1 MRGEKQYLANP
12 VPSERLHLLTVELRP
27 EQDVRVSMQLA
38 SQSGQVD
45 QKMSPSI
52 HAALVESLFT
62 NPAPLFAGALCAAV
76 AALMTALKTGNAWL
90 WPCVALL
97 VVSGALRALDM
108 GYFQRKKPV
117 LTPEQ
122 VTRWEVRYQIGAMS
136 YALALGIW
144 CLTALIGTDDAV
156 AHMICVSVTLCY
168 VAAGGGRTYGRP
180 WIFHVQMLLAC
191 GPMTVALAIHG
202 NPYYVGMALLN
213 VLFFVSL
220 RQISTSLQEIFVRAL
235 IGREREAAL
244 ASQFDTAL
252 NNMPH
257 GLCMFRADGR
267 LAVMNHRFSEMMHLP
282 DDLVQRGASAS
293 DIIDAC
299 VIAGSVT
306 AASGKMILAEIENTR
321 TRDMITTDPDTA
333 RGRYMSWT
341 FQPMAGGGAVLLL
354 EDITARRNA
363 EARISHLARYDE
375 LTALPNRVNFRDE
388 IGRLL
393 ATQHG
398 SSHMSALLFVD
409 LDQFKQVN
417 DTLGHPCG
425 DQLLCAV
432 ADRLREMLR
441 PEDFVARFGGDE
453 FVVFQQNIHSPE
465 DAASLAR
472 RIVDRLSE
480 RYKIDNHL
488 VEIGA
493 SVGIAITEPGVSAD
507 TLLKNADM
515 ALYRAKADGRA
526 TYCFFRD
533 EMAQIVEARRILEL
547 DLRKALANEEFEL
560 YYQPLVNLKTGR
572 ITTCEA
578 LLRWNHPVR
587 GTVSPIDIIPVA
599 EDMGLII
606 DLGRWILRKACME
619 CMKWP
624 AGVSVAVNFSPQ
636 QFHQRDIMSEIR
648 YALEVSG
655 LPAERL
661 EIEITESS
669 LLRNTQLTHD
679 VLAQLHTL
687 GVRISLDDFGTGYSS
702 LSYLH
707 NFTLQK
713 VKIDRSFLEGID
725 TARPLTLLRGVARL
739 SADLGMS
746 VVVEGIETNEQLELI
761 SADGTV
767 TEAQGYLFSRPVRA
781 VRVRQLLNASHGRQ
795 PPEGQLHIISSRS
808 IA

>member
-1 MRGEKQYLANP
+1 
-12 VPSERLHLLTVELRP
+12 
-27 EQDVRVSMQLA
+27 MQL
-38 SQSGQVD
+38 VD
-45 QKMSPSI
+45 QKKRYNQEELEPVLY
-52 HAALVESLFT
+52 AALIDSMCQNFWPMLVGT
-62 NPAPLFAGALCAAV
+62 LCAAV
-76 AALMTALKTGNAWL
+76 GAVMTAMKTGNVLL
-90 WPCVALL
+90 WPIALL
-97 VVSGALRALDM
+97 IVGIGTVRAFQMRKYERRTATLTYEQAKHWEPRYAVGAL
-108 GYFQRKKPV
+108 
-117 LTPEQ
+117 
-122 VTRWEVRYQIGAMS
+122 I
-136 YALALGIW
+136 YAAVLGIW
-144 CLTALIGTDDAV
+144 CFITIYGNDDTI
-156 AHMICVSVTLCY
+156 AHMVCVAVTIGY
-168 VAAGGGRTYGRP
+168 TAGGAARNYGRP
-180 WIFHVQMLLAC
+180 WLIQYHILLAC
-191 GPMTVALAIHG
+191 GPMSLALALHG
-202 NPYYVGMALLN
+202 GFYYLGLAVLLG
-213 VLFFVSL
+213 LFFVGLKGINLSL
-220 RQISTSLQEIFVRAL
+220 HAIFVKAL
-235 IGREREAAL
+235 TSSFREAAL
-244 ASQFDTAL
+244 AGQFDTAL

-267 LAVMNHRFSEMMHLP
+267 LAVMNHRFSEMMQLP
-282 DDLVQRGASAS
+282 ADFVERGASAA

-299 VIAGSVT
+299 VVSGSVS
-306 AASGKMILAEIENTR
+306 AASGRMILAEIENTR
-321 TRDMITTDPDTA
+321 ARDMITTDPDVA
-333 RGRYMSWT
+333 RGRYLSWT
-341 FQPMAGGGAVLLL
+341 FQPMAGGGAVVLL
-354 EDITARRNA
+354 EDVTERRNA
-363 EARISHLARYDE
+363 EARITHLARYDE

-393 ATQHG
+393 ASQRG
-398 SSHMSALLFVD
+398 ADLVSALLFVD

-453 FVVFQQNIHSPE
+453 FVVFQQNIHSAE
-465 DAASLAR
+465 DAAVLAR

-493 SVGIAITEPGVSAD
+493 SVGIAMATRGVSAD

-515 ALYRAKADGRA
+515 ALYRAKADGRG
-526 TYCFFRD
+526 TFCFFRD
-533 EMAQIVEARRILEL
+533 EMAQTVEARRILEL

-560 YYQPLVNLKTGR
+560 YFQPLVNLKSGR
-572 ITTCEA
+572 ISTCEA

-599 EDMGLII
+599 EDMGLIV

-624 AGVSVAVNFSPQ
+624 EAVSVAVNFSPQ
-636 QFHQRDIMSEIR
+636 QFHQRDILGEVR

-655 LPAERL
+655 LPADRL

-679 VLAQLHTL
+679 VLSQLHAL

-707 NFTLQK
+707 NFPLQK

-725 TARPLTLLRGVARL
+725 SDRPLTLLRGVARL
-739 SADLGMS
+739 SADLGMA

-767 TEAQGYLFSRPVRA
+767 TEAQGYLFSRPVPA
-781 VRVRQLLNASHGRQ
+781 VRVRQLLNASHGRRDADE
-795 PPEGQLHIISSRS
+795 PLLAIPSRS

>member
-1 MRGEKQYLANP
+1 MA
-12 VPSERLHLLTVELRP
+12 
-27 EQDVRVSMQLA
+27 VRHVL
-38 SQSGQVD
+38 
-45 QKMSPSI
+45 
-52 HAALVESLFT
+52 
-62 NPAPLFAGALCAAV
+62 
-76 AALMTALKTGNAWL
+76 L
-90 WPCVALL
+90 WPCALL
-97 VVSGALRALDM
+97 IVA
-108 GYFQRKKPV
+108 
-117 LTPEQ
+117 
-122 VTRWEVRYQIGAMS
+122 
-136 YALALGIW
+136 
-144 CLTALIGTDDAV
+144 IGTYRAFQMRRYERRTQTLSYEQAKDFEPRYRVGAVLQAAVLGLWCFVTILGVDDSV
-156 AHMICVSVTLCY
+156 AHMLCVAVTIAY
-168 VAAGGGRTYGRP
+168 TAGGAARNYGRP
-180 WIFHVQMLLAC
+180 AIVQLHILLAC
-191 GPMTVALAIHG
+191 GPMSLALALHG
-202 NPYYVGMALLN
+202 GSYYIGIAVLL
-213 VLFFVSL
+213 VLFFIGLKGINLSL
-220 RQISTSLQEIFVRAL
+220 HAIFVKAL
-235 IGREREAAL
+235 TSSFREAAL
-244 ASQFDTAL
+244 AGQFDTAL

-257 GLCMFRADGR
+257 GLCMFAADGR
-267 LAVMNHRFSEMMHLP
+267 LAVMNHRFSEMMSLS
-282 DDLVQRGASAS
+282 DDLVQRGAGAR
-293 DIIDAC
+293 DIIAAC
-299 VIAGSVT
+299 VSGGSIS
-306 AASGKMILAEIENTR
+306 AASGRMILSEIENTQA
-321 TRDMITTDPDTA
+321 RDIITADPDIA
-333 RGRYMSWT
+333 RSRSLSWT
-341 FQPMAGGGAVLLL
+341 FQPMAGGGAVVLL
-354 EDITARRNA
+354 EDITERRNA

-393 ATQHG
+393 AIRHDAEQL
-398 SSHMSALLFVD
+398 SALLFID

-432 ADRLREMLR
+432 ADRLRAMLR

-453 FVVFQQNIHSPE
+453 FVVFQQNLKSNE
-465 DAASLAR
+465 EAAVLAR
-472 RIVDRLSE
+472 RIVEHLSE

-493 SVGIAITEPGVSAD
+493 SVGIAMTGPGVSAD

-515 ALYRAKADGRA
+515 ALYRAKADGRG
-526 TYCFFRD
+526 TFCFFRD
-533 EMAQIVEARRILEL
+533 EMAQTVEARRILEL

-560 YYQPLVNLKTGR
+560 FYQPLVNLKSGR
-572 ITTCEA
+572 IATCEA

-599 EDMGLII
+599 EDMGLIV

-624 AGVSVAVNFSPQ
+624 GAVSVAVNFSPQ
-636 QFHQRDIMSEIR
+636 QFHQRDVLTEVR

-655 LPAERL
+655 LPADRL

-679 VLAQLHTL
+679 VLSQLHAL

-707 NFTLQK
+707 NFPLQK

-725 TARPLTLLRGVARL
+725 TDRPLTLLRGVARL

-767 TEAQGYLFSRPVRA
+767 TEAQGYLFSRPVPA
-781 VRVRQLLNASHGRQ
+781 VRVRQLLNASHGRRL
-795 PPEGQLHIISSRS
+795 PDEQLLASRS

>member
-1 MRGEKQYLANP
+1 
-12 VPSERLHLLTVELRP
+12 
-27 EQDVRVSMQLA
+27 MQLA
-38 SQSGQVD
+38 SETGD
-45 QKMSPSI
+45 PDDKMPPSI
-52 HAALVESLFT
+52 YAALIDSLFQD
-62 NPAPLFAGALCAAV
+62 PGPLFAGALCAA
-76 AALMTALKTGNAWL
+76 AGAIMTAVKTGNPWL

-97 VVSGALRALDM
+97 VVTGAVRALDTRQ
-108 GYFQRKKPV
+108 YRQRNCG
-117 LTPEQ
+117 LTSKEAA
-122 VTRWEVRYQIGAMS
+122 RWEVRYQFGAML
-136 YALALGIW
+136 YAAALGLW
-144 CLTALIGTDDAV
+144 CVVTLLGSSDAV
-156 AHMICVSVTLCY
+156 AHMIAISVTLCY

-191 GPMTVALAIHG
+191 GPLTVALALYG
-202 NPYYVGMALLN
+202 SPYYFGMAVLN
-213 VLFFVSL
+213 VLFFL
-220 RQISTSLQEIFVRAL
+220 ALKHISTSLQKIFVRAL
-235 IGREREAAL
+235 VAREREAAL

-267 LAVMNHRFSEMMHLP
+267 LAVVNHRFTAMMNLR
-282 DDLVQRGASAS
+282 DDLVHRGAGAP
-293 DIIDAC
+293 DIVDAC
-299 VIAGSVT
+299 VSAGSLS
-306 AASGKMILAEIENTR
+306 AASGTMILSEIGNSQAK
-321 TRDMITTDPDTA
+321 DIITTDTGA
-333 RGRYMSWT
+333 ASGRSVAWT
-341 FQPMAGGGAVLLL
+341 FQPMAGGGTVVLV
-354 EDITARRNA
+354 EDITERKNA
-363 EARISHLARYDE
+363 EARISRLARYDE

-388 IGRLL
+388 IERLL
-393 ATQHG
+393 AI
-398 SSHMSALLFVD
+398 SHSAERLSALLFVD

-453 FVVFQQNIHSPE
+453 FVVFQQNILSNE
-465 DAASLAR
+465 DAAGLAR

-493 SVGIAITEPGVSAD
+493 SVGIAMTSPAGISAD

-515 ALYRAKADGRA
+515 ALYRAKADGRG
-526 TYCFFRD
+526 TFCFFRD
-533 EMAQIVEARRILEL
+533 EMAQTVEARRILEL
-547 DLRKALANEEFEL
+547 DLRKALAHEEFEL
-560 YYQPLVNLKTGR
+560 FYQPLVNLKSGR
-572 ITTCEA
+572 IATCEA

-599 EDMGLII
+599 EDMGLIV

-624 AGVSVAVNFSPQ
+624 EGVSVAVNFSPQ
-636 QFHQRDIMSEIR
+636 QFHQRDVLSEVR

-655 LPAERL
+655 LPAHRL

-679 VLAQLHTL
+679 VLSQLHMI

-707 NFTLQK
+707 NFPLQK

-725 TARPLTLLRGVARL
+725 SDRPLTLLRGVARL

-761 SADGTV
+761 SVDGTV
-767 TEAQGYLFSRPVRA
+767 SEAQGYLFSRPVPA
-781 VRVRQLLNASHGRQ
+781 VRIRQLLNASHGRRQ
-795 PPEGQLHIISSRS
+795 PDQNLLELPSRS

>member
-1 MRGEKQYLANP
+1 
-12 VPSERLHLLTVELRP
+12 
-27 EQDVRVSMQLA
+27 MQLA
-38 SQSGQVD
+38 GQSGEPD
-45 QKMSPSI
+45 QKKSPSI
-52 HAALVESLFT
+52 RAALLDSLFET
-62 NPAPLFAGALCAAV
+62 SAPMLTGLISGAGAAA
-76 AALMTALKTGNAWL
+76 MTALKTGETVIWV
-90 WPCVALL
+90 CVALL
-97 VVSGALRALDM
+97 VVAGVVRAFVL
-108 GYFQRKKPV
+108 QRYHVRKS
-117 LTPEQ
+117 T
-122 VTRWEVRYQIGAMS
+122 VTVDEAARWKTLHQIGAMIQ
-136 YALALGIW
+136 AAAVGIW
-144 CLTALIGTDDAV
+144 CSTTLLVSDDAV
-156 AHMICVSVTLCY
+156 AHMICLSVTTGIL
-168 VAAGGGRTYGRP
+168 AGGAGRAYGRQ
-180 WIFHVQMLLAC
+180 WIFQLQAALIF
-191 GPMTVALAIHG
+191 GPTVIALALRG
-202 NPYYVGMALLN
+202 TPYYIAMSIVCAIFLVAVTQLSANLHRIFMQAL
-213 VLFFVSL
+213 V
-220 RQISTSLQEIFVRAL
+220 A
-235 IGREREAAL
+235 REREAAL
-244 ASQFDTAL
+244 AGQFDTAL

-257 GLCMFRADGR
+257 GLCMFAADGR
-267 LAVMNHRFSEMMHLP
+267 LAVMNHRFSEMMNLS
-282 DDLVQRGASAS
+282 DDFVHRSASAS
-293 DIIDAC
+293 GIVAAC
-299 VIAGSVT
+299 VNAGSIS
-306 AASGKMILAEIENTR
+306 AASGKMILSEIQNSEA
-321 TRDMITTDPDTA
+321 RDIVTADPDA
-333 RGRYMSWT
+333 DRGRSLSWT
-341 FQPMAGGGAVLLL
+341 FQPMAGGGGVVLL
-354 EDITARRNA
+354 EDITERKIA

-388 IGRLL
+388 IERLL
-393 ATQHG
+393 AV
-398 SSHMSALLFVD
+398 SHNAERLSALLFVD

-432 ADRLREMLR
+432 SDRLREMLR

-453 FVVFQQNIHSPE
+453 FVVFQQNISSNE
-465 DAASLAR
+465 DAAGLAR
-472 RIVDRLSE
+472 RIVERLSE

-493 SVGIAITEPGVSAD
+493 SIGIAMTSPAGISAD

-515 ALYRAKADGRA
+515 ALYRAKADGRG
-526 TYCFFRD
+526 TFCFFRD
-533 EMAQIVEARRILEL
+533 EMAQTVEARRILEL

-560 YYQPLVNLKTGR
+560 FYQPLVNLKSGR
-572 ITTCEA
+572 IVTCEA

-624 AGVSVAVNFSPQ
+624 EGVSVAVNFSPQ
-636 QFHQRDIMSEIR
+636 QFHQRDVLSEVR

-655 LPAERL
+655 LPAHRL

-679 VLAQLHTL
+679 VLSQLRTI

-707 NFTLQK
+707 NFPLQK

-725 TARPLTLLRGVARL
+725 SDRPLTLLRGVARL

-767 TEAQGYLFSRPVRA
+767 TEAQGYLFSRPVPA
-781 VRVRQLLNASHGRQ
+781 VRVRQLLNASHGRRS
-795 PPEGQLHIISSRS
+795 PDESLVVVSTRS

>member
-1 MRGEKQYLANP
+1 
-12 VPSERLHLLTVELRP
+12 
-27 EQDVRVSMQLA
+27 MQLA
-38 SQSGQVD
+38 SQTPDSDPKV
-45 QKMSPSI
+45 SPSI
-52 HAALVESLFT
+52 RAALIDSLFE
-62 NPAPLFAGALCAAV
+62 NPAPLFASIVFVAV
-76 AALMTALKTGNAWL
+76 AAALTALKTGEYAIWA
-90 WPCVALL
+90 CVALL
-97 VVSGALRALDM
+97 IVAGAVRVFGL
-108 GYFQRKKPV
+108 QRYQARKSTLTANENAQWKK
-117 LTPEQ
+117 
-122 VTRWEVRYQIGAMS
+122 RYQIGAMIQAAAIGIWCS
-136 YALALGIW
+136 TTLLSSDDAVVHMICLSVTTGVVAGSVGRAYGRQWVFHLQIALSFGPTVIALALR
-144 CLTALIGTDDAV
+144 GTPYYIAMSVFSAV
-156 AHMICVSVTLCY
+156 
-168 VAAGGGRTYGRP
+168 
-180 WIFHVQMLLAC
+180 FLLAL
-191 GPMTVALAIHG
+191 V
-202 NPYYVGMALLN
+202 
-213 VLFFVSL
+213 
-220 RQISTSLQEIFVRAL
+220 QISANLHRIFMQAL
-235 IGREREAAL
+235 VAREREAAL
-244 ASQFDTAL
+244 AGQFDTAL

-257 GLCMFRADGR
+257 GLCMFRVDGQ
-267 LAVMNHRFSEMMHLP
+267 LAVMNHRFSEMMNLS
-282 DDLVQRGASAS
+282 DDLVHRGACAP
-293 DIIDAC
+293 DIVSAC
-299 VIAGSVT
+299 VSAGSIS
-306 AASGKMILAEIENTR
+306 AASGKMILSEIQNSQA
-321 TRDMITTDPDTA
+321 RDIITADPDA
-333 RGRYMSWT
+333 DRGRSLSWT
-341 FQPMAGGGAVLLL
+341 FQPMAGGGAVVLL
-354 EDITARRNA
+354 EDITERRNA

-375 LTALPNRVNFRDE
+375 LTALPNRLNFRDE
-388 IGRLL
+388 IERLL
-393 ATQHG
+393 AVPHDAVQL
-398 SSHMSALLFVD
+398 SALLFVD

-453 FVVFQQNIHSPE
+453 FVVFQQNINSNE
-465 DAASLAR
+465 DAAGLAR
-472 RIVDRLSE
+472 RIVDHLSE

-493 SVGIAITEPGVSAD
+493 SVGIAMTSPAGISAD

-515 ALYRAKADGRA
+515 ALYRAKADGRG
-526 TYCFFRD
+526 TFCFFRD
-533 EMAQIVEARRILEL
+533 EMAHTVEARRILEL

-560 YYQPLVNLKTGR
+560 FYQPLVNLKSGR
-572 ITTCEA
+572 IATCEA

-624 AGVSVAVNFSPQ
+624 DAVSVAVNFSPQ
-636 QFHQRDIMSEIR
+636 QFHQRDVLSEVR

-655 LPAERL
+655 LPAHRL

-669 LLRNTQLTHD
+669 LLRNTQVTHD
-679 VLAQLHTL
+679 VLSQLSAI

-707 NFTLQK
+707 NFPLQK

-725 TARPLTLLRGVARL
+725 NDRPLTLLRGVARL

-767 TEAQGYLFSRPVRA
+767 TEAQGYLFSRPVPA
-781 VRVRQLLNASHGRQ
+781 VRVRQLLKASHGRRL
-795 PPEGQLHIISSRS
+795 PDEPLVVVPSRS

>member
-1 MRGEKQYLANP
+1 
-12 VPSERLHLLTVELRP
+12 
-27 EQDVRVSMQLA
+27 MQL
-38 SQSGQVD
+38 VD
-45 QKMSPSI
+45 QKKRQEELEPVLY
-52 HAALVESLFT
+52 AALIDSMCQNFWPMLLGT
-62 NPAPLFAGALCAAV
+62 LCAAV
-76 AALMTALKTGNAWL
+76 AAVMTAMKTGNVAL
-90 WPCVALL
+90 WPIAALIVGIGTLRAFQMRKYERRTAVLSYEQARHLEPRYAAGAIIYAAVLGVWCFITIYGNNDTIAHMVCVA
-97 VVSGALRALDM
+97 
-108 GYFQRKKPV
+108 
-117 LTPEQ
+117 
-122 VTRWEVRYQIGAMS
+122 VT
-136 YALALGIW
+136 
-144 CLTALIGTDDAV
+144 V
-156 AHMICVSVTLCY
+156 AYT
-168 VAAGGGRTYGRP
+168 GGGAARNYGRP
-180 WIFHVQMLLAC
+180 WLIQYHILLAC
-191 GPMTVALAIHG
+191 GPLSVALALHG
-202 NPYYVGMALLN
+202 GFYYIGLAVLL
-213 VLFFVSL
+213 VLFFFGLKGINLSL
-220 RQISTSLQEIFVRAL
+220 HAIFVKAL
-235 IGREREAAL
+235 TSSFREAAL
-244 ASQFDTAL
+244 AGQFDTAL

-267 LAVMNHRFSEMMHLP
+267 LAVMNHRFSEMMQLP
-282 DDLVQRGASAS
+282 DDFVERGASAS

-299 VIAGSVT
+299 VVSGSIS
-306 AASGKMILAEIENTR
+306 AASGKMILSEVENTR
-321 TRDMITTDPDTA
+321 ARDMITTDPDVT
-333 RGRYMSWT
+333 RGRSLSWA
-341 FQPMAGGGAVLLL
+341 FQPMAGGGAVVLL
-354 EDITARRNA
+354 EDVTERRNA
-363 EARISHLARYDE
+363 EARITHLARYDE

-393 ATQHG
+393 ANQRG
-398 SSHMSALLFVD
+398 AEQMSALLFVD

-453 FVVFQQNIHSPE
+453 FVVFQQNIHSAE
-465 DAASLAR
+465 DAAVLAR

-493 SVGIAITEPGVSAD
+493 SVGIAMASRGVSAD

-515 ALYRAKADGRA
+515 ALYRAKADGRG
-526 TYCFFRD
+526 TFCFFRD
-533 EMAQIVEARRILEL
+533 EMAQTVEARRILEL

-560 YYQPLVNLKTGR
+560 YFQPLVNLKSGR
-572 ITTCEA
+572 IATCEA

-587 GTVSPIDIIPVA
+587 GTVSPVDIIPIA
-599 EDMGLII
+599 EDMGLIV

-624 AGVSVAVNFSPQ
+624 EAVSVAVNFSPQ
-636 QFHQRDIMSEIR
+636 QFHQRDILGEVR

-655 LPAERL
+655 LPADRL

-679 VLAQLHTL
+679 VLSQLHAL

-707 NFTLQK
+707 NFPLQK

-725 TARPLTLLRGVARL
+725 SDRPLTLLRGVARL
-739 SADLGMS
+739 SADLGMA

-767 TEAQGYLFSRPVRA
+767 TEAQGYLFSRPVPA
-781 VRVRQLLNASHGRQ
+781 VRVRQLLNASHGRRE
-795 PPEGQLHIISSRS
+795 PDEQLLVVPSRS

>member
-1 MRGEKQYLANP
+1 
-12 VPSERLHLLTVELRP
+12 
-27 EQDVRVSMQLA
+27 MQLA
-38 SQSGQVD
+38 KETGEVD

-52 HAALVESLFT
+52 HAALIESLFT
-62 NPAPLFAGALCAAV
+62 NPGPLFAGALCAAI
-76 AALMTALKTGNAWL
+76 AALMTALKTGNIWL
-90 WPCVALL
+90 WPCVGLL
-97 VVSGALRALDM
+97 VITGALRALDM
-108 GYFQRKKPV
+108 GRFTRIRAQM
-117 LTPEQ
+117 TAEQ
-122 VTRWEVRYQIGAMS
+122 VARWEVRYQVGAMA
-136 YALALGIW
+136 YALALGLW
-144 CLTALIGTDDAV
+144 CLVALVGSDDAV
-156 AHMICVSVTLCY
+156 AHMIATSVTLCY
-168 VAAGGGRTYGRP
+168 VAAGGGRAYGRP
-180 WIFHVQMLLAC
+180 WIFHVQMLLAI
-191 GPMTVALAIHG
+191 GPLTLALVLHG
-202 NPYYVGMALLN
+202 SVYYFGMALLN
-213 VLFFVSL
+213 VLFFFSL
-220 RQISTSLQEIFVRAL
+220 KQISTSLQMMFVRAL
-235 IGREREAAL
+235 IARERESAL

-267 LAVMNHRFSEMMHLP
+267 LAVMNHRFSEMMHLS
-282 DDLVQRGASAS
+282 DDLVQRGASAA

-299 VIAGSVT
+299 VLAGSVS
-306 AASGKMILAEIENTR
+306 AASGRMILAEIENTR
-321 TRDMITTDPDTA
+321 ARDMITTDPDVA
-333 RGRYMSWT
+333 RGRFMSWT
-341 FQPMAGGGAVLLL
+341 FQPMASGGAVVLL
-354 EDITARRNA
+354 EDITERRNA

-398 SSHMSALLFVD
+398 SDHMSALLFVD
-409 LDQFKQVN
+409 LDQCKQVN

-453 FVVFQQNIHSPE
+453 FVVFQQNIHSAE
-465 DAASLAR
+465 DAAGLAR

-480 RYKIDNHL
+480 CYKIDNHL

-493 SVGIAITEPGVSAD
+493 SVGIALTSPEGVSAD

-515 ALYRAKADGRA
+515 ALYRAKADGRG
-526 TYCFFRD
+526 TFCFFRD
-533 EMAQIVEARRILEL
+533 EMAATVEARRILEL

-560 YYQPLVNLKTGR
+560 FYQPLVNLKSGK

-587 GTVSPIDIIPVA
+587 GTVSPTDIIPVA
-599 EDMGLII
+599 EDMGLIV
-606 DLGRWILRKACME
+606 DLGRWILRKACKE

-624 AGVSVAVNFSPQ
+624 EVVNVAVNFSPQ
-636 QFHQRDIMSEIR
+636 QFHQRDVLSEVR

-655 LPAERL
+655 LPARRL

-679 VLAQLHTL
+679 VLSQLHSL

-707 NFTLQK
+707 NFPLQK

-725 TARPLTLLRGVARL
+725 TDRPLTLLRGVARL
-739 SADLGMS
+739 SADLGMT
-746 VVVEGIETNEQLELI
+746 VAVEGIETNEQLELI

-767 TEAQGYLFSRPVRA
+767 TEAQGYLFSRPVPA
-781 VRVRQLLNASHGRQ
+781 VRMRQLLNASHGRRA
-795 PPEGQLHIISSRS
+795 PEETLHVVSSRS